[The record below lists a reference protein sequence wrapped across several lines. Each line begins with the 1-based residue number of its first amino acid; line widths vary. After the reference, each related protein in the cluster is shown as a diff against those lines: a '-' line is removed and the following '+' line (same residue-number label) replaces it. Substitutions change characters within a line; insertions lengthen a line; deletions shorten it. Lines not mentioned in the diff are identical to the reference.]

1 MFSFKQYLTEEKN
14 THIEHLEDDII
25 NYGAVG
31 GRNAVNFLKSI
42 RDMLVGN
49 SSGKVNV
56 SVKWDGAPAI
66 ICGTNP
72 ENGKFFVGTKSVF
85 NVTPKVN
92 YTSSDIRKNHE
103 GNLAAKLI
111 VALKE
116 LRKLNIRGVVQGDLL
131 FTPGEIKKVTIRGV
145 PHIAFTPNTITYA
158 VPSDSDLAGKI
169 LRAKI
174 GVIFHT
180 TYTGGTLQTMKAN
193 YGVNVSQLGNVPSVF
208 YSDASYRDVSGNV
221 LFTKAESDQFDSILR
236 MAEGSLLKS
245 TRLLNLFA
253 TQTSDLS
260 LAFRLKTFFNTYVRE
275 GETLANTKAI
285 VSNFKK
291 YYTKVIDDIIDS
303 KKMRATKE
311 KYAQIRDKGLSDL
324 EKYDVD
330 IYFAVATYLSL
341 ITAKNILVSKLNGV
355 GQIGTFFQTDDGY
368 QVTSPEGYVAVDR
381 IGGNAVKLVD
391 RLTFSRRNFTAAK
404 SWK

>member
-14 THIEHLEDDII
+14 THLEHLEDDII
-25 NYGAVG
+25 NYGAIG

-92 YTSSDIRKNHE
+92 YTNSDIRKNHE
-103 GNLAAKLI
+103 GNLATKLT
-111 VALKE
+111 VALSE
-116 LRKLNIRGVVQGDLL
+116 LKKLNIRGVVQGDLL
-131 FTPGEIKKVTIRGV
+131 FTPGEIKKATIRGV

-158 VPSDSDLAGKI
+158 VPSDSDLASRI

-174 GVIFHT
+174 GIIFHT

-193 YGVNVSQLGNVPSVF
+193 YGVNISQFGNVPSVF

-221 LFTKAESDQFDSILR
+221 LFTKEESDRFDAILR

-245 TRLLNLFA
+245 TKLLNLFA
-253 TQTSDLS
+253 TQTNELS
-260 LAFRLKTFFNTYVRE
+260 LAFRLKTFFNTYIKK
-275 GETLANTKAI
+275 GETLANTKTLVA
-285 VSNFKK
+285 NFNK
-291 YYTKVIDDIIDS
+291 YYENVINDIIDE
-303 KKMRATKE
+303 KKMRATKD

-324 EKYDVD
+324 QKYSVE
-330 IYFAVATYLSL
+330 IYFAIATYLSL
-341 ITAKNILVSKLNGV
+341 ITAKSMLVSKLDKV

-381 IGGNAVKLVD
+381 VGKAVKLVD

>member
-14 THIEHLEDDII
+14 THLEHLEDDII

-66 ICGTNP
+66 FCGTNP

-92 YTSSDIRKNHE
+92 YTNSDIRKNHD
-103 GNLAAKLI
+103 GNLATKLI

-116 LRKLNIRGVVQGDLL
+116 LKKLNIRGVVQGDLL
-131 FTPGEIKKVTIRGV
+131 FTPGEIKKATIRGV

-174 GVIFHT
+174 GIIFHT

-193 YGVNVSQLGNVPSVF
+193 YGVNISQFGNVPSVF

-221 LFTKAESDQFDSILR
+221 LFTKAESDRFDAILR

-245 TRLLNLFA
+245 TKLLNLFA

-285 VSNFKK
+285 VAKFEK
-291 YYTKVIDDIIDS
+291 YYSDVIDDIINS
-303 KKMRATKE
+303 KKTRATKD
-311 KYAQIRDKGLSDL
+311 KYAQIRDKGISDL
-324 EKYDVD
+324 QKYSVE

-341 ITAKNILVSKLNGV
+341 ITAKNILVSKLDKV

-381 IGGNAVKLVD
+381 VGKAVKLVD

-404 SWK
+404 NWK

>member
-1 MFSFKQYLTEEKN
+1 MFSFKQFLTEEKN

-25 NYGAVG
+25 NYGANG

-92 YTSSDIRKNHE
+92 YNSSDIKRNHE
-103 GNLAAKLI
+103 GNLATKLI

-116 LRKLNIRGVVQGDLL
+116 LKKLNIRSVVQGDLL
-131 FTPGEIKKVTIRGV
+131 FTPGEIKKATIRGV

-174 GVIFHT
+174 GIIFHT

-221 LFTKAESDQFDSILR
+221 LFTKAESDQFDAILR
-236 MAEGSLLKS
+236 MAEGYLLKS
-245 TRLLNLFA
+245 TKLLNLFA

-285 VSNFKK
+285 VAKFKK
-291 YYTKVIDDIIDS
+291 YYANVIDDIIDS
-303 KKMRATKE
+303 KKMRKTKD
-311 KYAQIRDKGLSDL
+311 KYTQIRNKGISDL
-324 EKYDVD
+324 QKYDVE

-341 ITAKNILVSKLNGV
+341 ITAKNMLVSKLDKV
-355 GQIGTFFQTDDGY
+355 GEIGTFFQTDDGY

-381 IGGNAVKLVD
+381 IGNAVKLVD

>member
-1 MFSFKQYLTEEKN
+1 MFSFKQFLTEEKN

-25 NYGAVG
+25 NYGAIG
-31 GRNAVNFLKSI
+31 GRNAVNFLKSV

-56 SVKWDGAPAI
+56 SVKWDGAPAV

-92 YTSSDIRKNHE
+92 YTNSDIKKNHE

-116 LRKLNIRGVVQGDLL
+116 LKKLNIRGVVQGDLL
-131 FTPGEIKKVTIRGV
+131 FTPGEIKKATIRGV

-158 VPSDSDLAGKI
+158 VPSDSDLAGRI

-193 YGVNVSQLGNVPSVF
+193 FGVNISQFGNVSSVF

-221 LFTKAESDQFDSILR
+221 LFTKAESDRFDAILR

-245 TRLLNLFA
+245 TKLLNLFA

-285 VSNFKK
+285 VAKFEK
-291 YYTKVIDDIIDS
+291 YYSDVIDDIINS
-303 KKMRATKE
+303 KKTRATKD
-311 KYAQIRDKGLSDL
+311 KYAQIRDKGISDL
-324 EKYDVD
+324 KKYAVE

-341 ITAKNILVSKLNGV
+341 ITAKSMLVNKLDKV

-381 IGGNAVKLVD
+381 VGKAVKLVD

-404 SWK
+404 NWK

>member
-1 MFSFKQYLTEEKN
+1 MFSFKQFLTEEKN

-92 YTSSDIRKNHE
+92 YTNSDIRKNHE

-116 LRKLNIRGVVQGDLL
+116 LKKLNIRSVVQGDLL

-158 VPSDSDLAGKI
+158 VPSDSDLAGRI

-174 GVIFHT
+174 GIIFHT
-180 TYTGGTLQTMKAN
+180 TYVGGALQTMKAN
-193 YGVNVSQLGNVPSVF
+193 FGVNISQLGNVSSVF

-221 LFTKAESDQFDSILR
+221 LFTKTESDRFDAILR

-245 TRLLNLFA
+245 SKLLNLFA

-285 VSNFKK
+285 VAKFKK
-291 YYTKVIDDIIDS
+291 YYSDVIDDIIDS
-303 KKMRATKE
+303 KKMRKTKD
-311 KYAQIRDKGLSDL
+311 KYTQIRNKGISDL
-324 EKYDVD
+324 QKYDVE

-381 IGGNAVKLVD
+381 IGNAVKLVD

-404 SWK
+404 NWK

>member
-1 MFSFKQYLTEEKN
+1 MFSFKQFLTEEKN
-14 THIEHLEDDII
+14 THLEHLEDDII

-103 GNLAAKLI
+103 GNLATKLI

-116 LRKLNIRGVVQGDLL
+116 LKKLNIRGVVQGDLL
-131 FTPGEIKKVTIRGV
+131 FTPGEIKKATIRGV

-174 GVIFHT
+174 GIIFHT

-221 LFTKAESDQFDSILR
+221 LFTKAESDQFDGILR

-260 LAFRLKTFFNTYVRE
+260 LAFRLKTFFNTYIRE

-285 VSNFKK
+285 VANFKK
-291 YYTKVIDDIIDS
+291 YYANVIDDIIDS

-324 EKYDVD
+324 EKYDTD

-381 IGGNAVKLVD
+381 IGNAVKLVD

>member
-1 MFSFKQYLTEEKN
+1 MFSFKQFLTEEKN

-31 GRNAVNFLKSI
+31 GRNAVNFLKSV

-56 SVKWDGAPAI
+56 SVKWDGAPAV

-92 YTSSDIRKNHE
+92 YTNSDIKKNHE

-131 FTPGEIKKVTIRGV
+131 FTPGEIKKATIRGV

-158 VPSDSDLAGKI
+158 VPSDSDLAGRI

-193 YGVNVSQLGNVPSVF
+193 FGVNISQFGNVSSVF

-221 LFTKAESDQFDSILR
+221 LFTKAESDRFDAILR

-245 TRLLNLFA
+245 TKLLNLFA

-285 VSNFKK
+285 VAKFEK
-291 YYTKVIDDIIDS
+291 YYSDVIDDIINS
-303 KKMRATKE
+303 KKTRATKD
-311 KYAQIRDKGLSDL
+311 KYAQIRDKGISDL
-324 EKYDVD
+324 KKYAVE

-341 ITAKNILVSKLNGV
+341 ITAKSMLVNKLDKV

-381 IGGNAVKLVD
+381 VGKAVKLVD

-404 SWK
+404 NWK

>member
-25 NYGAVG
+25 NYGEVG

-66 ICGTNP
+66 FCGTNP

-92 YTSSDIRKNHE
+92 YTNSDIRKNHD
-103 GNLAAKLI
+103 GNLATKLI

-116 LRKLNIRGVVQGDLL
+116 LKKLNIRGVVQGDLL
-131 FTPGEIKKVTIRGV
+131 FTPGEIKKATIRGV

-174 GVIFHT
+174 GIIFHT

-193 YGVNVSQLGNVPSVF
+193 YGVNISQFGNVPSVF

-221 LFTKAESDQFDSILR
+221 LFTKAESDRFDAILR

-245 TRLLNLFA
+245 TKLLNLFA

-285 VSNFKK
+285 VAKFEK
-291 YYTKVIDDIIDS
+291 YYSDVIDDIINS
-303 KKMRATKE
+303 KKTRATKD
-311 KYAQIRDKGLSDL
+311 KYAQIRDKGISDL
-324 EKYDVD
+324 QKYSVE

-341 ITAKNILVSKLNGV
+341 ITAKNILVSKLDKV

-381 IGGNAVKLVD
+381 VGKAVKLVD

-404 SWK
+404 NWK

>member
-1 MFSFKQYLTEEKN
+1 MFSFKQFLTEEKN
-14 THIEHLEDDII
+14 THLEHLEDDII

-92 YTSSDIRKNHE
+92 YTNSDIRKNHE

-131 FTPGEIKKVTIRGV
+131 FTPGEIKKATIRGV

-174 GVIFHT
+174 GIIFHT

-221 LFTKAESDQFDSILR
+221 LFTKAESDQFDGILR

-285 VSNFKK
+285 VANFKK
-291 YYTKVIDDIIDS
+291 YYANVIDDIIDS

-341 ITAKNILVSKLNGV
+341 ITAKNILVSKLNKV

-381 IGGNAVKLVD
+381 IGNAVKLVD

>member
-14 THIEHLEDDII
+14 THLEHLEDDII

-92 YTSSDIRKNHE
+92 YTNSDIRKNHD
-103 GNLAAKLI
+103 GNLATKLI

-116 LRKLNIRGVVQGDLL
+116 LKKLNIRGVVQGDLL
-131 FTPGEIKKVTIRGV
+131 FTPGEIKKATIRGV

-174 GVIFHT
+174 GIIFHT

-193 YGVNVSQLGNVPSVF
+193 YGVNISQFGNVPSVF

-221 LFTKAESDQFDSILR
+221 LFTKAESDRFDAILR

-245 TRLLNLFA
+245 TKLLNLFA

-285 VSNFKK
+285 VAKFEK
-291 YYTKVIDDIIDS
+291 YYSDVIDDIINS
-303 KKMRATKE
+303 KKTRATKD
-311 KYAQIRDKGLSDL
+311 KYAQIRDKGISDL
-324 EKYDVD
+324 QKYSVE

-341 ITAKNILVSKLNGV
+341 ITAKNILVSKLDKV

-381 IGGNAVKLVD
+381 VGKAVKLVD

-404 SWK
+404 NWK

>member
-14 THIEHLEDDII
+14 THLAHLEDDII

-66 ICGTNP
+66 FCGTNP

-92 YTSSDIRKNHE
+92 YTNSDIRKNHD
-103 GNLAAKLI
+103 GNLATKLI

-116 LRKLNIRGVVQGDLL
+116 LKKLNIRGVVQGDLL
-131 FTPGEIKKVTIRGV
+131 FTPGEIKKATIRGV

-174 GVIFHT
+174 GIIFHT

-193 YGVNVSQLGNVPSVF
+193 YGVNISQFGNVPSVF

-221 LFTKAESDQFDSILR
+221 LFTKAESDRFDAILR

-245 TRLLNLFA
+245 TKLLNLFA

-285 VSNFKK
+285 VAKFEK
-291 YYTKVIDDIIDS
+291 YYSDVIDDIINS
-303 KKMRATKE
+303 KKTRATKD
-311 KYAQIRDKGLSDL
+311 KYAQIRDKGISDL
-324 EKYDVD
+324 QKYSVE

-341 ITAKNILVSKLNGV
+341 ITAKNILVSKLDKV

-381 IGGNAVKLVD
+381 VGKAVKLVD

-404 SWK
+404 NWK

>member
-1 MFSFKQYLTEEKN
+1 MFSFKQFLTEEKN

-31 GRNAVNFLKSI
+31 GRNAVNFLKSV

-56 SVKWDGAPAI
+56 SVKWDGAPAV

-92 YTSSDIRKNHE
+92 YTNSDIKKNHE

-116 LRKLNIRGVVQGDLL
+116 LKKLNIRGVVQGDLL
-131 FTPGEIKKVTIRGV
+131 FTPGEIKKATIRGV

-158 VPSDSDLAGKI
+158 VPSDSDLAGRI

-193 YGVNVSQLGNVPSVF
+193 FGVNISQFGNVSSVF

-221 LFTKAESDQFDSILR
+221 LFTKAESDRFDAILR

-245 TRLLNLFA
+245 TKLLNLFA

-285 VSNFKK
+285 VAKFEK
-291 YYTKVIDDIIDS
+291 YYSDVIDDIINS
-303 KKMRATKE
+303 KKTRATKD
-311 KYAQIRDKGLSDL
+311 KYAQIRDKGVSDL
-324 EKYDVD
+324 KKYAVE

-341 ITAKNILVSKLNGV
+341 ITAKSMLVNKLDKV

-381 IGGNAVKLVD
+381 VGKAVKLVD

-404 SWK
+404 NWK

>member
-1 MFSFKQYLTEEKN
+1 MFSFKQFLTEEKN

-31 GRNAVNFLKSI
+31 GRNAVNFLKSV

-56 SVKWDGAPAI
+56 SVKWDGAPAV

-92 YTSSDIRKNHE
+92 YTNSDIKKNHE

-116 LRKLNIRGVVQGDLL
+116 LKKLNIRGVVQGDLL
-131 FTPGEIKKVTIRGV
+131 FTPGEIKKATIRGV

-158 VPSDSDLAGKI
+158 VPSDSDLAGRI

-193 YGVNVSQLGNVPSVF
+193 FGVNISQFGNVSSVF

-221 LFTKAESDQFDSILR
+221 LFTKAESDRFDAILR

-245 TRLLNLFA
+245 TKLLNLFA

-275 GETLANTKAI
+275 GETLANTKSI
-285 VSNFKK
+285 VAKFEK
-291 YYTKVIDDIIDS
+291 YYSDVIDDIINS
-303 KKMRATKE
+303 KKTRATKD
-311 KYAQIRDKGLSDL
+311 KYAQIRDKGVSDL
-324 EKYDVD
+324 KKYAVE

-341 ITAKNILVSKLNGV
+341 ITAKSMLVSKLDKV

-381 IGGNAVKLVD
+381 VGKAVKLVD

-404 SWK
+404 NWK

>member
-14 THIEHLEDDII
+14 THLEHLEDDII

-66 ICGTNP
+66 FCGSNP

-92 YTSSDIRKNHE
+92 YTNSDIRKNHD
-103 GNLAAKLI
+103 GNLATKLI

-116 LRKLNIRGVVQGDLL
+116 LKKLNIRGVVQGDLL
-131 FTPGEIKKVTIRGV
+131 FTPGEIKKATIRGV

-174 GVIFHT
+174 GIIFHT

-193 YGVNVSQLGNVPSVF
+193 YGVNISQFGNVPSVF

-221 LFTKAESDQFDSILR
+221 LFTKAESDRFDAILR

-245 TRLLNLFA
+245 TKLLNLFA

-285 VSNFKK
+285 VAKFEK
-291 YYTKVIDDIIDS
+291 YYSDVIDDIINS
-303 KKMRATKE
+303 KKTRATKD
-311 KYAQIRDKGLSDL
+311 KYAQIRDKGISDL
-324 EKYDVD
+324 QKYSVE

-341 ITAKNILVSKLNGV
+341 ITAKNILVSKLDKV

-381 IGGNAVKLVD
+381 VGKAVKLVD

-404 SWK
+404 NWK

>member
-14 THIEHLEDDII
+14 THLEHLEDDII

-131 FTPGEIKKVTIRGV
+131 FTPGEIKKATIRGV

-174 GVIFHT
+174 GIIFHT

-221 LFTKAESDQFDSILR
+221 LFTKAESDQFDAILR

-245 TRLLNLFA
+245 TRLLNLFS

-260 LAFRLKTFFNTYVRE
+260 LAYRLKTFFNTYIRK

-285 VSNFKK
+285 VANFKK
-291 YYTKVIDDIIDS
+291 YYSNVINDIINS
-303 KKMRATKE
+303 KKKRATKD
-311 KYAQIRDKGLSDL
+311 KYAQIRDKGISDL
-324 EKYDVD
+324 QKYDVE

-381 IGGNAVKLVD
+381 IGNAVKLVD

>member
-1 MFSFKQYLTEEKN
+1 MFSFKQFLTEEKN

-31 GRNAVNFLKSI
+31 GRNAVNFLKSV

-92 YTSSDIRKNHE
+92 YTNSDIRKNHE

-116 LRKLNIRGVVQGDLL
+116 LKKLNIRSVVQGDLL
-131 FTPGEIKKVTIRGV
+131 FTPGEIKKATIRGV

-158 VPSDSDLAGKI
+158 VPSDSDLAGRI

-174 GVIFHT
+174 GIIFHT
-180 TYTGGTLQTMKAN
+180 TYVGGTLQTMKAN
-193 YGVNVSQLGNVPSVF
+193 FGVNISQLGNVSSVF

-221 LFTKAESDQFDSILR
+221 LFTKTESDRFDAILR

-245 TRLLNLFA
+245 SKLLNLFA

-285 VSNFKK
+285 VTKFKK
-291 YYTKVIDDIIDS
+291 YYSDVIDDIIDS

-341 ITAKNILVSKLNGV
+341 ITAKNMLVSKLNGV

-381 IGGNAVKLVD
+381 IGKAVKLVD

-404 SWK
+404 NWK

>member
-66 ICGTNP
+66 FCGTNP

-92 YTSSDIRKNHE
+92 YTNSDIRKNHD
-103 GNLAAKLI
+103 GNLATKLI

-116 LRKLNIRGVVQGDLL
+116 LKKLNIRGVVQGDLL
-131 FTPGEIKKVTIRGV
+131 FTPGEIKKATIRGV

-174 GVIFHT
+174 GIIFHT

-193 YGVNVSQLGNVPSVF
+193 YGVNISQFGNVPSVF

-221 LFTKAESDQFDSILR
+221 LFTKAESDRFDAILR

-245 TRLLNLFA
+245 TKLLNLFA

-285 VSNFKK
+285 VAKFEK
-291 YYTKVIDDIIDS
+291 YYSDVIDDIINS
-303 KKMRATKE
+303 KKTRATKD
-311 KYAQIRDKGLSDL
+311 KYAQIRDKGISDL
-324 EKYDVD
+324 QKYSVE

-341 ITAKNILVSKLNGV
+341 ITAKNILVSKLDKV

-381 IGGNAVKLVD
+381 VG
-391 RLTFSRRNFTAAK
+391 K
-404 SWK
+404 SVN

>member
-14 THIEHLEDDII
+14 THLEHLEDDII

-31 GRNAVNFLKSI
+31 GRNAVNFLKSV

-56 SVKWDGAPAI
+56 SVKWDGAPAV

-92 YTSSDIRKNHE
+92 YTNSDIKKNHE

-116 LRKLNIRGVVQGDLL
+116 LKKLNIRGVVQGDLL
-131 FTPGEIKKVTIRGV
+131 FTPGEIKKATIRGV

-158 VPSDSDLAGKI
+158 VPSDSDLAGRI

-193 YGVNVSQLGNVPSVF
+193 FGVNISQFGNVSSVF

-221 LFTKAESDQFDSILR
+221 LFTKAESDRFDAILR

-245 TRLLNLFA
+245 TKLLNLFA

-285 VSNFKK
+285 VAKFEK
-291 YYTKVIDDIIDS
+291 YYSDVIDDIINS
-303 KKMRATKE
+303 KKTRATKD
-311 KYAQIRDKGLSDL
+311 KYAQIRDKGISDL
-324 EKYDVD
+324 KKYAVE

-341 ITAKNILVSKLNGV
+341 ITAKSMLVSKLDKV

-381 IGGNAVKLVD
+381 VGKAVKLVD

>member
-1 MFSFKQYLTEEKN
+1 MFSFKQFLTEEKN

-31 GRNAVNFLKSI
+31 GRNAVNFLKSV

-56 SVKWDGAPAI
+56 SVKWDGAPAV

-92 YTSSDIRKNHE
+92 YTNSDIKKNHE

-116 LRKLNIRGVVQGDLL
+116 LKKLNIRGVVQGDLL
-131 FTPGEIKKVTIRGV
+131 FTPGEIKKATIRGV

-158 VPSDSDLAGKI
+158 VPSDSDLAGRI

-174 GVIFHT
+174 GIIFHT

-193 YGVNVSQLGNVPSVF
+193 FGVNISQFGNVSSVF

-221 LFTKAESDQFDSILR
+221 LFTKAESDRFDAILR

-245 TRLLNLFA
+245 TKLLNLFA

-285 VSNFKK
+285 VAKFEK
-291 YYTKVIDDIIDS
+291 YYSDVIDDIINS
-303 KKMRATKE
+303 KKTRATKD
-311 KYAQIRDKGLSDL
+311 KYAQIRDKGISDL
-324 EKYDVD
+324 KKYAVE

-341 ITAKNILVSKLNGV
+341 ITAKSMLVNKLDKV

-381 IGGNAVKLVD
+381 VGKAVKLVD

-404 SWK
+404 NWK

>member
-14 THIEHLEDDII
+14 THLEHLEDDII

-66 ICGTNP
+66 FCGTNP

-85 NVTPKVN
+85 NVTPKIN
-92 YTSSDIRKNHE
+92 YTNSDIKKNHE
-103 GNLAAKLI
+103 GNLATKLI

-116 LRKLNIRGVVQGDLL
+116 LKKLNIRGVVQGDLL
-131 FTPGEIKKVTIRGV
+131 FTPGEIKKATIRGV

-158 VPSDSDLAGKI
+158 VPSDSDLAGRI
-169 LRAKI
+169 LRARI
-174 GVIFHT
+174 GLIFHT

-193 YGVNVSQLGNVPSVF
+193 YGVNISQFGNVPSVF
-208 YSDASYRDVSGNV
+208 YSDASYRDVSGNA
-221 LFTKAESDQFDSILR
+221 LFTKEESDRFDAILR

-245 TRLLNLFA
+245 TKLLNLFA
-253 TQTSDLS
+253 TQTNELS
-260 LAFRLKTFFNTYVRE
+260 LAFRLKTFFNTYIRK
-275 GETLANTKAI
+275 GETLANTKTLVA
-285 VSNFKK
+285 NFNK
-291 YYTKVIDDIIDS
+291 YYENVINDIIDE
-303 KKMRATKE
+303 KKMRATKD

-324 EKYDVD
+324 KKYSVE
-330 IYFAVATYLSL
+330 IYFAIATYLSL
-341 ITAKNILVSKLNGV
+341 ITAKSMLVSKLDKV

-381 IGGNAVKLVD
+381 VGKAVKLVD

>member
-14 THIEHLEDDII
+14 THLEHLEDDII

-66 ICGTNP
+66 FCGTNP

-92 YTSSDIRKNHE
+92 YTNSDIRKNHD
-103 GNLAAKLI
+103 GNLATKLI

-116 LRKLNIRGVVQGDLL
+116 LKKLNIRGVVQGDLL
-131 FTPGEIKKVTIRGV
+131 FTPGEIKKATIRGV

-174 GVIFHT
+174 GIIFHT

-193 YGVNVSQLGNVPSVF
+193 YGVNISQFGNVPSVF

-221 LFTKAESDQFDSILR
+221 LFTKAESDRFDAILR

-245 TRLLNLFA
+245 TKLLNLFA

-285 VSNFKK
+285 VAKFEK
-291 YYTKVIDDIIDS
+291 YYSDVIDDIINS
-303 KKMRATKE
+303 KKTRATKD
-311 KYAQIRDKGLSDL
+311 KYAQIRDKGISDL
-324 EKYDVD
+324 KKYAVE

-341 ITAKNILVSKLNGV
+341 ITAKNMLVSKLNGV
-355 GQIGTFFQTDDGY
+355 GQIGAFFQTDDGY

-381 IGGNAVKLVD
+381 VGKAVKLVD

-404 SWK
+404 NWK

>member
-1 MFSFKQYLTEEKN
+1 MFSFKQFLTEEKN
-14 THIEHLEDDII
+14 THLEHLEDDII

-92 YTSSDIRKNHE
+92 YNSSDIRKNHE
-103 GNLAAKLI
+103 GNLATKLI

-131 FTPGEIKKVTIRGV
+131 FTPGEIKKATIRGV

-174 GVIFHT
+174 GIIFHT

-221 LFTKAESDQFDSILR
+221 LFTKAESDQFDGILR

-245 TRLLNLFA
+245 TRLLNLLA

-285 VSNFKK
+285 VANFKK
-291 YYTKVIDDIIDS
+291 YYANVIDDIIDS

-324 EKYDVD
+324 EKYDTD

-381 IGGNAVKLVD
+381 IGNAVKLVD

>member
-14 THIEHLEDDII
+14 THLEHLEDDII

-66 ICGTNP
+66 FCGTNP

-92 YTSSDIRKNHE
+92 YTNSDIRKNHD
-103 GNLAAKLI
+103 GNLATKLI

-116 LRKLNIRGVVQGDLL
+116 LKKLNIRGVVQGDLL
-131 FTPGEIKKVTIRGV
+131 FTPGEIKKATIRGV

-174 GVIFHT
+174 GIIFHT

-193 YGVNVSQLGNVPSVF
+193 YGVNISQFGNVPSVF

-221 LFTKAESDQFDSILR
+221 LFTKAESDRFDAILR

-245 TRLLNLFA
+245 TKLLNLFA

-285 VSNFKK
+285 VAKFEK
-291 YYTKVIDDIIDS
+291 YYSDVIDDIINS
-303 KKMRATKE
+303 KKTRATKD
-311 KYAQIRDKGLSDL
+311 KYAQIRDKGISDL
-324 EKYDVD
+324 QKYSVE

-341 ITAKNILVSKLNGV
+341 ITAKNILVSKLNKV

-381 IGGNAVKLVD
+381 VGKAVKLVD

-404 SWK
+404 NWK

>member
-1 MFSFKQYLTEEKN
+1 MFSFKQFLTEEKN
-14 THIEHLEDDII
+14 THLEHLEDDII

-103 GNLAAKLI
+103 GNLATKLI

-116 LRKLNIRGVVQGDLL
+116 LKKLNIRSVVQGDLL
-131 FTPGEIKKVTIRGV
+131 FTPGEIKKATIRGV

-174 GVIFHT
+174 GIIFHT
-180 TYTGGTLQTMKAN
+180 TYTGGTLQTMKSN
-193 YGVNVSQLGNVPSVF
+193 YGVNVSQLVNVPSVF

-221 LFTKAESDQFDSILR
+221 LFTKAESDQFDGILR

-285 VSNFKK
+285 VAKFKK
-291 YYTKVIDDIIDS
+291 YYANVIDDIIDS

-381 IGGNAVKLVD
+381 IGNAVKLVD

>member
-1 MFSFKQYLTEEKN
+1 MFSFKQFLTEEKN

-31 GRNAVNFLKSI
+31 GRNAVNFLKSV

-56 SVKWDGAPAI
+56 SVKWDGAPAV

-92 YTSSDIRKNHE
+92 YTNSDIKKNHE

-116 LRKLNIRGVVQGDLL
+116 LKKLNIRGVVQGDLL
-131 FTPGEIKKVTIRGV
+131 FTPGEIKKATIRGV

-174 GVIFHT
+174 GIIFHT

-193 YGVNVSQLGNVPSVF
+193 YGVNISQFGNVPSVF

-221 LFTKAESDQFDSILR
+221 LFTKAESDRFDAILR

-245 TRLLNLFA
+245 TKLLNLFA

-285 VSNFKK
+285 VAKFEK
-291 YYTKVIDDIIDS
+291 YYSDVIDDIINS
-303 KKMRATKE
+303 KKTRATKD
-311 KYAQIRDKGLSDL
+311 KYAQIRDKGISDL
-324 EKYDVD
+324 QKYSVE

-341 ITAKNILVSKLNGV
+341 ITAKNMLVSKLDKV

-381 IGGNAVKLVD
+381 VGKAVKLVD

-404 SWK
+404 NWK

>member
-1 MFSFKQYLTEEKN
+1 MFSFKQFLTEEKN
-14 THIEHLEDDII
+14 THLEHLEDDII

-92 YTSSDIRKNHE
+92 YTSSDIRRNHE
-103 GNLAAKLI
+103 GNLATKLI

-131 FTPGEIKKVTIRGV
+131 FTPGEIKKATIRGV

-174 GVIFHT
+174 GIIFHT

-221 LFTKAESDQFDSILR
+221 LFTKAESDQFDAILR

-285 VSNFKK
+285 VANFKK
-291 YYTKVIDDIIDS
+291 YYSNVINDIINS
-303 KKMRATKE
+303 KKKRATKD
-311 KYAQIRDKGLSDL
+311 KYAQIRDKGISDL
-324 EKYDVD
+324 QKYDVE

-381 IGGNAVKLVD
+381 IGNAVKLVD

>member
-1 MFSFKQYLTEEKN
+1 MFSFKQFLTEEKN

-31 GRNAVNFLKSI
+31 GRNAVNFLKSV

-56 SVKWDGAPAI
+56 SVKWDGAPAV

-92 YTSSDIRKNHE
+92 YTNSDIRKNHE

-116 LRKLNIRGVVQGDLL
+116 LKKLNIRSVVQGDLL

-158 VPSDSDLAGKI
+158 VPSDSDLAGRI

-174 GVIFHT
+174 GIIFHT
-180 TYTGGTLQTMKAN
+180 TYVGGTLQTMKAN
-193 YGVNVSQLGNVPSVF
+193 FGVNISQLGNVSSVF

-221 LFTKAESDQFDSILR
+221 LFTKTESDRFDAILR

-245 TRLLNLFA
+245 SKLLNLFA

-285 VSNFKK
+285 VAKFKK
-291 YYTKVIDDIIDS
+291 YYSNVIDDIIDS
-303 KKMRATKE
+303 KKMRKTKD
-311 KYAQIRDKGLSDL
+311 KYTQIRNKGISDL
-324 EKYDVD
+324 QKYDVE

-341 ITAKNILVSKLNGV
+341 ITAKNMLVSKLNGV

-381 IGGNAVKLVD
+381 IGKAVKLVD

-404 SWK
+404 NWK

>member
-66 ICGTNP
+66 FCGTNP

-92 YTSSDIRKNHE
+92 YTNSDIRKNHD
-103 GNLAAKLI
+103 GNLATKLI

-116 LRKLNIRGVVQGDLL
+116 LKKLNIRGVVQGDLL
-131 FTPGEIKKVTIRGV
+131 FTPGEIKKATIRGV

-174 GVIFHT
+174 GIIFHT

-193 YGVNVSQLGNVPSVF
+193 YGVNISQFGNVPSVF

-221 LFTKAESDQFDSILR
+221 LFTKAESDRFDAILR

-245 TRLLNLFA
+245 TKLLNLFA
-253 TQTSDLS
+253 TQTNDLS

-285 VSNFKK
+285 VAKFEK
-291 YYTKVIDDIIDS
+291 YYSDVIDDIINS
-303 KKMRATKE
+303 KKTRATKD
-311 KYAQIRDKGLSDL
+311 KYAQIRDKGISDL
-324 EKYDVD
+324 QKYSVE

-341 ITAKNILVSKLNGV
+341 ITAKNILVSKLDKV

-368 QVTSPEGYVAVDR
+368 QVTSPEGLVAVDR
-381 IGGNAVKLVD
+381 VGKDVKLVD

-404 SWK
+404 NWK

>member
-14 THIEHLEDDII
+14 THLEHLEDDII

-103 GNLAAKLI
+103 GNLATKLI

-116 LRKLNIRGVVQGDLL
+116 LKKLNIRGVVQGDLL
-131 FTPGEIKKVTIRGV
+131 FTPGEIKKATIRGV

-174 GVIFHT
+174 GIIFHT

-221 LFTKAESDQFDSILR
+221 LFTKAESDQFDGILR

-285 VSNFKK
+285 VANFKK
-291 YYTKVIDDIIDS
+291 YYANVIDDIIDS
-303 KKMRATKE
+303 KKMRATKD
-311 KYAQIRDKGLSDL
+311 KYAQIRDKGISDL

-341 ITAKNILVSKLNGV
+341 ITAKNILVSKLNKV

-381 IGGNAVKLVD
+381 IGNAVKLVD

>member
-14 THIEHLEDDII
+14 THLEHLEDDII

-92 YTSSDIRKNHE
+92 YNSSDIRKNHE
-103 GNLAAKLI
+103 GNLATKLI

-116 LRKLNIRGVVQGDLL
+116 LKKLNIRGVVQGDLL
-131 FTPGEIKKVTIRGV
+131 FTPGEIKKATIRGV

-174 GVIFHT
+174 GIIFHT

-221 LFTKAESDQFDSILR
+221 LFTKAESDQFDAILR

-245 TRLLNLFA
+245 TKLLNLFA

-260 LAFRLKTFFNTYVRE
+260 LAFRLKTFFNTYIRE

-285 VSNFKK
+285 VANFKK
-291 YYTKVIDDIIDS
+291 YYANVIDDIIDS

-381 IGGNAVKLVD
+381 IGNAVKLVD

>member
-14 THIEHLEDDII
+14 THLEHLEDDII

-66 ICGTNP
+66 FCGTNP

-92 YTSSDIRKNHE
+92 YTNSDIRKNHD
-103 GNLAAKLI
+103 GNLATKLI

-116 LRKLNIRGVVQGDLL
+116 LKKLNIRGVVQGDLL
-131 FTPGEIKKVTIRGV
+131 FTPGEIKKATIRGV

-174 GVIFHT
+174 GIIFHT

-193 YGVNVSQLGNVPSVF
+193 YGVNISQFGNVPSVF

-221 LFTKAESDQFDSILR
+221 LFTKAESDRFDAILR

-245 TRLLNLFA
+245 TKLLNLFA

-285 VSNFKK
+285 VAKFEK
-291 YYTKVIDDIIDS
+291 YYSDVIDDIINS
-303 KKMRATKE
+303 KKTRATKD
-311 KYAQIRDKGLSDL
+311 KYAQIRDKGISDL
-324 EKYDVD
+324 QKYSVE

-341 ITAKNILVSKLNGV
+341 ITAKNILVSKLDKV

-381 IGGNAVKLVD
+381 VGKDVKLVD

-404 SWK
+404 NWK

>member
-1 MFSFKQYLTEEKN
+1 MFSFKQFLTEEKN

-31 GRNAVNFLKSI
+31 GRNAVNFLKSV

-56 SVKWDGAPAI
+56 SVKWDGAPAV

-92 YTSSDIRKNHE
+92 YTNSDIRKNHE

-116 LRKLNIRGVVQGDLL
+116 LKKLNIRSVVQGDLL

-158 VPSDSDLAGKI
+158 VPSDSDLAGRI

-174 GVIFHT
+174 GIIFHT
-180 TYTGGTLQTMKAN
+180 TYVGGTLQTMKAN
-193 YGVNVSQLGNVPSVF
+193 FGVNISQLGNVSSVF

-221 LFTKAESDQFDSILR
+221 LFTKAESNRFDAILR

-245 TRLLNLFA
+245 SKLLNLFA

-285 VSNFKK
+285 VAKFKK
-291 YYTKVIDDIIDS
+291 YYSDVIDDIIDS
-303 KKMRATKE
+303 KKMRKTKD
-311 KYAQIRDKGLSDL
+311 KYTQIRNKGISDL
-324 EKYDVD
+324 QKYDVE

-341 ITAKNILVSKLNGV
+341 ITAKNMLVSKLNGV

-381 IGGNAVKLVD
+381 IGKAVKLVD

-404 SWK
+404 NWK

>member
-1 MFSFKQYLTEEKN
+1 MFSFKQFLTEEKN
-14 THIEHLEDDII
+14 THLEHLEDDII

-92 YTSSDIRKNHE
+92 YNSSDIRKNHE
-103 GNLAAKLI
+103 GNLATKLI

-174 GVIFHT
+174 GIIFHT

-221 LFTKAESDQFDSILR
+221 LFTKAESDQFDGILR

-245 TRLLNLFA
+245 TKLLNLFA
-253 TQTSDLS
+253 TQTNDLS

-285 VSNFKK
+285 VANFKK
-291 YYTKVIDDIIDS
+291 YYANVIDDIIDS

-324 EKYDVD
+324 EKYDTD

-341 ITAKNILVSKLNGV
+341 ITAKNILVKKLDKV

-381 IGGNAVKLVD
+381 IGNAVKLVD

>member
-1 MFSFKQYLTEEKN
+1 MFSFKQFLTEEKN
-14 THIEHLEDDII
+14 THLEHLEDDII

-103 GNLAAKLI
+103 GNLATKLI

-116 LRKLNIRGVVQGDLL
+116 LKKLNIRSVVQGDLL
-131 FTPGEIKKVTIRGV
+131 FTPGEIKKATIRGV

-174 GVIFHT
+174 GIIFHT

-221 LFTKAESDQFDSILR
+221 LFTKAESDQFDAILR

-253 TQTSDLS
+253 TQTNDLS

-285 VSNFKK
+285 VAKFKK
-291 YYTKVIDDIIDS
+291 YYANVIDDIIDS
-303 KKMRATKE
+303 KKMRATKD
-311 KYAQIRDKGLSDL
+311 KYAQIRDKGISDL
-324 EKYDVD
+324 QKYDVE

-381 IGGNAVKLVD
+381 IGNAVKLVD